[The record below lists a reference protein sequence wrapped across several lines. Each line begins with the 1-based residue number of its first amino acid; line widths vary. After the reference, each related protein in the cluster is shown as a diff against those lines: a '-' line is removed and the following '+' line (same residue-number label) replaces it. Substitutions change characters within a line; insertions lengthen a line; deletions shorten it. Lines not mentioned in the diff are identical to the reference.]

1 MKYATPLEAS
11 PRRSWWRAKT
21 ELGRRPRFLAVVS
34 LFAILSGL
42 SFTIGPL
49 ARAADDHPRVSIT
62 PGVPRRANELKD
74 RSDSFRLDLNLVL
87 VPVLVTD
94 HYQRPVQGLRKS
106 DFRLFEDGA
115 EREISQF
122 FSEDSPISIGIVF
135 DASASMRAK
144 MDASRKAI
152 TEFLKMSLPGDEFF
166 LLKFN
171 DQPESVRGFT
181 TEAKEIEDTLPS
193 IQAGGWTALYDTI
206 YLGVHQMKRATHGR
220 KVLLVLSDGDDN
232 SSRYTEREIV
242 DLVKESDVR
251 IFSISILDRSHS
263 LEVISE
269 ESGGRAYRVRT
280 LDELPALAANVSAE
294 LHSEY
299 VLGFAPAERPID
311 GKYRK
316 VNVEVTRQA
325 ADGPPLHT
333 SWKRGYYSPA
343 Q

>member
-1 MKYATPLEAS
+1 MKYPTSLEG
-11 PRRSWWRAKT
+11 PRL
-21 ELGRRPRFLAVVS
+21 LGIVFILAA
-34 LFAILSGL
+34 LFGL
-42 SFTIGPL
+42 SFAVGPV
-49 ARAADDHPRVSIT
+49 ARAADDQPRVSIT
-62 PGVPRRANELKD
+62 PAVPRRPNELQD

-94 HYQRPVQGLRKS
+94 LHQRPVRGLRKS

-115 EREISQF
+115 ERGISQF
-122 FSEDSPISIGIVF
+122 SSEDSPISIGIVF

-171 DQPESVRGFT
+171 EQPESVRGFT
-181 TEAKEIEDTLPS
+181 AEAKEIEDSLPS
-193 IQAGGWTALYDTI
+193 IQAGGWTAVYDTI
-206 YLGVHQMKRATHGR
+206 YLGIHQMKHATRGR

-232 SSRYTEREIV
+232 SSRYSEREII

-263 LEVISE
+263 LELISE
-269 ESGGRAYRVRT
+269 ASGGRAYRVRN
-280 LDELPALAANVSAE
+280 LAELSGLAATVSAE

-316 VNVEVTRQA
+316 VDVQVIPQTA
-325 ADGPPLHT
+325 AGPPLHT